1 VPAERALQAEFSYEP
16 RVSATL
22 DALYVARPDLRDR
35 IATLLGASLAGMLAG
50 VVTAVSGAHLFV
62 WLTCLA
68 FGVLALLA
76 LVWWALLQGRGSVFA
91 AGPGT
96 VHADDCGL
104 LVRQAG
110 GSPTLMPWSSL
121 RGWSENDRVIVLLP
135 ASVAGRPL
143 HVIPAG
149 AVESSD
155 TAPVFRQLLEWH
167 LGKAK
172 R

>member
-1 VPAERALQAEFSYEP
+1 MPAERALQAEFSYEP
-16 RVSATL
+16 RVGATL
-22 DALYVARPDLRDR
+22 DALYLARPELRDR
-35 IATLLGASLAGMLAG
+35 IAALLGASLAGMLAG
-50 VVTAVSGAHLFV
+50 VVTAVGGAHLFV
-62 WLTCLA
+62 WLGCFA
-68 FGVLALLA
+68 FGVLALLV

-96 VHADDCGL
+96 VHVDDAGL

-110 GSPTLMPWSSL
+110 APTLMPWSSL

-135 ASVAGRPL
+135 ASTSGRPL

-149 AVESSD
+149 AVEASA
-155 TAPVFRQLLEWH
+155 TALVFRQLLEWH